1 MTPQQQTIFSDIPK
15 GIYGNCLSAC
25 IASLCD
31 MPIELTPYFRGMN
44 NPEPAVA
51 RFVDGLGMKFHGF
64 MYKPTDKFL
73 KEFKG
78 VNGFAIIGGPSPRF
92 KNQTHAVIYRN
103 GKPFFDPHPESSF
116 TKNGIINRVYLIT
129 KK

>member
-1 MTPQQQTIFSDIPK
+1 
-15 GIYGNCLSAC
+15 
-25 IASLCD
+25 
-31 MPIELTPYFRGMN
+31 MN